1 MAATSSPLQ
10 EQRRHSSTTAADGST
25 TSRQRQHQHHQHDG
39 QSSRFLAPASAS
51 AATATAASVSVSA
64 SAATPSGRPT
74 PITASSASSSF
85 VSVSAARL
93 STPEPSAS
101 PSPSPSPFPAA
112 QSRPLAIDAPSSS
125 RGSSPA
131 LQTPSS
137 ASASTGANSLQS
149 PTRQD
154 FETPSD
160 GRDYTDNDGSDHD
173 HYHPANMASWAGQP
187 AVRGSSEAARMVLL
201 TFVTVGITF
210 TWGIE
215 MTYCTPYLL
224 DLGLTKSN
232 TSLVWIAGPLS
243 GLIVQPV
250 VGVIADESK
259 SKWGRRRPLMVIGAI
274 IVAASLLILGFTR
287 EIIGL
292 FIHDDK
298 AARMPTIVLAV
309 LAIYVV
315 DFAINAVTSCSKSL
329 IVDTLPIEKQQ
340 SGAAWASRLS
350 AVGHV
355 IGYGAGAID
364 LVGIFGT
371 TLGDTQFKQLSVIAT
386 VAILSSTA
394 VTCWAVTER
403 VLVTSTPGK
412 HQGRFKIFRQIY
424 STLLHLPPRIQAI
437 CWAQFWAWIG
447 WFPFLFYSTTW
458 IGETYFRYDVPADA
472 RKSQDTLG
480 AIGRIGSTS
489 LVMYSMITFAGAWI
503 LPLLVQSPEDNSF
516 THRPPQAIAGLLA
529 RFSKV
534 KPTLLTAWM
543 VGHLMFAG
551 AMAMA
556 PFATSFRFAT
566 VLVCICGI
574 PWTLAMWAPVAFLG
588 VEVNKL
594 SSSGNEAV
602 YRRISNEQDIELH
615 DLDSSDTPLHLEHGP
630 DADLP
635 PTASTGELSGIY
647 FGILNIY
654 TTLPQFLGTFIS
666 TIVFAILEPEKSSGD
681 GVPSDPEGPNPIAVC
696 LFIGAMS
703 TLVAAYMTHKLK
715 VL

>member
-10 EQRRHSSTTAADGST
+10 EQRRHSSRTPTAEASNTNSGTTT
-25 TSRQRQHQHHQHDG
+25 RQQHQHDDG
-39 QSSRFLAPASAS
+39 QSSRFLAPA
-51 AATATAASVSVSA
+51 AAVSTSD
-64 SAATPSGRPT
+64 RPT

-85 VSVSAARL
+85 VSVSAPQ
-93 STPEPSAS
+93 SSSPEAS
-101 PSPSPSPFPAA
+101 PSLLASDSPSPLPSPLSAVHS
-112 QSRPLAIDAPSSS
+112 QSVSIDAPPSS
-125 RGSSPA
+125 RGSSPV

-137 ASASTGANSLQS
+137 TSGANRLRS

-154 FETPSD
+154 LETPRD
-160 GRDYTDNDGSDHD
+160 RRDYADNDNDNDGIDHGP
-173 HYHPANMASWAGQP
+173 YHPANMASWAGQP

-355 IGYGAGAID
+355 IGYGAGAVD

-386 VAILSSTA
+386 IAILSSTA

-403 VLVTSTPGK
+403 VLVTSTPAK
-412 HQGRFKIFRQIY
+412 HHGRFKVFRQIY

-472 RKSQDTLG
+472 RKSEDTLG

-529 RFSKV
+529 RFSKI

-551 AMAMA
+551 AMALA

-594 SSSGNEAV
+594 SSSGNETV
-602 YRRISNEQDIELH
+602 YRRISDGLDIELH
-615 DLDSSDTPLHLEHGP
+615 DLDSDDTPLHLEHGP
-630 DADLP
+630 DADLS

-666 TIVFAILEPEKSSGD
+666 TIVFAILEPEKSSED

-703 TLVAAYMTHKLK
+703 TLIAAYMTHKLK